1 MGTKPTLNWNATYH
15 FLLTEHRHLIKSSA
29 VHETWLMSI
38 IRLESLLLKLSHR
51 EAMWLAQVTQLLNGW
66 AMMGNSLFALNSK
79 CWASSLLYIRIRIIL
94 LLPPLF
100 PPSSLFFVSV
110 LHFLCVYIRAQLC
123 LSLCN
128 HMGYSPPGSSVHG
141 ISQTRIL
148 EWLAVSFSRRSSWPR
163 DWTQVSC
170 IAGSLLYFSWILYQ
184 LSHQGNP
191 FYFLL

>member
-1 MGTKPTLNWNATYH
+1 METKPTLNWNATYH

>member
-1 MGTKPTLNWNATYH
+1 METKPTLNWNATYH

-123 LSLCN
+123 LSLWN

-148 EWLAVSFSRRSSWPR
+148 EWLAVSFSRRSFWPR